1 MPRKRR
7 KQIHRRAGCRSRVVS
22 AGTPLCLR
30 ASVVKCLWYGAIGIV
45 LLLAAGC
52 GSSGGA
58 ASADAASAGGAD
70 RPAVARRGRTQ
81 MWADNCNRCHNAR
94 PATWYSEREWE
105 VSMHHMQVRGYL
117 TGEEARAITEFFRAS
132 R

>member
-1 MPRKRR
+1 MPLKHQE
-7 KQIHRRAGCRSRVVS
+7 QIYPEAGCRSRVIS
-22 AGTPLCLR
+22 ASAPPCLR
-30 ASVVKCLWYGAIGIV
+30 VSVVKGQWYAAIAIV
-45 LLLAAGC
+45 LVLVAGC

-58 ASADAASAGGAD
+58 ASDGAAD

-94 PATWYSEREWE
+94 PASWYAEREWE

-117 TGEEARAITEFFRAS
+117 TGEETRAITEFFRAS